1 MDHLRLIR
9 YPVKYRKLFLVQIIL
24 TLFSLPLSL
33 LNPFLTKLIVDKAYA
48 HKDLGLF
55 FALVLFSGGILVFN
69 SLLNTFSNYLL
80 QKIKSLVNFDMTMD
94 IFRHIQ
100 GLPVGFFNRS
110 SAGEHIYKIT
120 GDVRSVAELICEI
133 LPQAVELFLRLLLIT
148 AIIFYLDLKIGLFL
162 VLLAP
167 LAYLHLR
174 FFGKWLKANFQR
186 SVEKSESIF
195 VSLHEVFSHINVI
208 KAFGKEKQEAQRL
221 QANLAKA
228 TELDLKNQRLLAISS
243 FSNFL
248 MNNLFS
254 GLIVLYGGYQVIR
267 SGMSLGSLTAVAI
280 YTFQLV
286 GITGSISNLYQS
298 IRVNSVS
305 QKRLLG
311 IFNIKPEVYD
321 APDASTIVKAS
332 LQGGVEFKDVVFSYG
347 GKAAVFSKIN
357 FTIPAKAK
365 IALVGHSGCGKTTLL
380 SLLMRFYDPAS
391 GQILIDGKNIRK
403 IKLDSF
409 RPLIGTVFEESSLWN
424 DTVINNLRYGKINA
438 SPDEIIQA
446 ARLSQADDFI
456 RSLAQGYD
464 TVVGENACNI
474 SEGQKQRIAIGRAL
488 IKQPLVLLLDQAMSS
503 LDSETED
510 KLIDNLKRELTG
522 STMIVVSHRLS
533 TVKKMD
539 AVCFLSSASS
549 MICARHEELLNNY
562 PAYRALFASQA

>member
-1 MDHLRLIR
+1 MIR
-9 YPVKYRKLFLVQIIL
+9 YPLKYRKLFLVQIIL
-24 TLFSLPLSL
+24 TLVSLPFSL

-55 FALVLFSGGILVFN
+55 FALVLLSGGILVFN

-120 GDVRSVAELICEI
+120 GDVRSVSELICEI
-133 LPQAVELFLRLLLIT
+133 LPQAVELSLRLLLIT
-148 AIIFYLDLKIGLFL
+148 VIIFYLDLKIGLFL
-162 VLLAP
+162 VLLGP

-174 FFGKWLKANFQR
+174 FFSKWLKANFQR

-195 VSLHEVFSHINVI
+195 VSLHEVFSHINLI
-208 KAFGKEKQEAQRL
+208 KAFGKEKQEAQKL
-221 QANLAKA
+221 QENFAKA
-228 TELDLKNQRLLAISS
+228 TDLDLKSQRLLAISS

-248 MNNLFS
+248 MNNVFS

-267 SGMSLGSLTAVAI
+267 AGMSLGSLTAVAI
-280 YTFQLV
+280 YTLQLV
-286 GITGSISNLYQS
+286 GITGSISNLYQN
-298 IRVNSVS
+298 IRVNGVS

-311 IFNIKPEVYD
+311 IFNIQPEVYD
-321 APDASTIVKAS
+321 EPDASAIVKAS

-347 GKAAVFSKIN
+347 GKAAVFNKISFN
-357 FTIPAKAK
+357 IPAKAK

-380 SLLMRFYDPAS
+380 SLMMRFYDPAS
-391 GQILIDGKNIRK
+391 GQILIDGKDIRK

-424 DTVINNLRYGKINA
+424 DTVINNLRYGKIDA
-438 SPDEIIQA
+438 SAEEIIQA

-464 TVVGENACNI
+464 TVLGENACNI

-488 IKQPLVLLLDQAMSS
+488 IKQPLVLLLDEAMSS

-522 STMIVVSHRLS
+522 STIIVVSHRLS

-539 AVCFLSSASS
+539 AVCFLSSASK
-549 MICARHEELLNNY
+549 MIYARHEELLNNY
-562 PAYRALFASQA
+562 PAYRALFASQTQDI